1 MNNPITQEMYNTSLE
16 FSMPEVMEGTAV
28 FFHAAH
34 NTNEPRLA
42 WIIKVS
48 RTGRN
53 VMLRTADGRV
63 FEGVRHVDDPKL
75 EWNNDHRENGSWDFS
90 DEWKRLEKERQE
102 LKARIEALEHTAAKT
117 VSRRRKKSESTTS

>member
-1 MNNPITQEMYNTSLE
+1 
-16 FSMPEVMEGTAV
+16 
-28 FFHAAH
+28 
-34 NTNEPRLA
+34 
-42 WIIKVS
+42 
-48 RTGRN
+48 
-53 VMLRTADGRV
+53 MLRTADGRV

-102 LKARIEALEHTAAKT
+102 LKSRIEALEHTAAKT